1 MFTVKNLA
9 TYTYIY
15 TCKEKCKENIIIYR
29 KCIQP
34 VIVGTFLIQIIICS
48 AMAMVTMITVTL
60 VTMVATAMVTAVAMI
75 DIMVTHSAMLLLLL
89 LGVTRPLGL
98 GIKF

>member
-60 VTMVATAMVTAVAMI
+60 VTMAATAMVTAVAKI